1 MILQFSDIIICI
13 TLIINGMALYSGK
26 STNNNREW
34 DNHRDDREEA
44 ASLLQDDD
52 EPNNRNHST
61 RNHHR
66 DGIIKRCFSFLF
78 NGILSFIEIDHNSPI
93 IIQMKSLYR
102 RNNLINL
109 SISYK

>member
-1 MILQFSDIIICI
+1 
-13 TLIINGMALYSGK
+13 MALYSGK

-78 NGILSFIEIDHNSPI
+78 NGILSFIGIDHNSPI
-93 IIQMKSLYR
+93 IIQMKSY
-102 RNNLINL
+102 NNILRKYSFIILFWNFAIFFPL
-109 SISYK
+109 MLFVFRE